1 MKRCIDECYAGGEAT
16 PFIFPFAGAQSRNV
30 YKKDKGN
37 EKHIQNM
44 GAAKESGLLGLW
56 GLLAAGA
63 ALSERRAMP
72 GRRSAGWLSR
82 GPPGAGL
89 QRLTPGG

>member
-1 MKRCIDECYAGGEAT
+1 MINT
-16 PFIFPFAGAQSRNV
+16 
-30 YKKDKGN
+30 
-37 EKHIQNM
+37 
-44 GAAKESGLLGLW
+44 KESGLLGLW

-72 GRRSAGWLSR
+72 GRRPAGWLSR

>member
-1 MKRCIDECYAGGEAT
+1 MNVMPEVKPHPSFFPLLEHRVEMYATRIKAMINT
-16 PFIFPFAGAQSRNV
+16 
-30 YKKDKGN
+30 
-37 EKHIQNM
+37 
-44 GAAKESGLLGLW
+44 KESGLLGLW

-72 GRRSAGWLSR
+72 GRRPAGWLSR